1 MQNTEMED
9 KEMEDEEMEDEEM
22 EDGEMDYRLTK
33 SNRHLISLSIFL
45 KQ

>member
-9 KEMEDEEMEDEEM
+9 KEMEDEEM

-33 SNRHLISLSIFL
+33 SNRHLISLSIIL
-45 KQ
+45 TQ